1 MKEFEIHNP
10 VHVHFGQGKVKQ
22 LGKITKDYGKRVF
35 VLTMSDIKKLR
46 LTEDAVSSLKEA
58 GLDVVEYN
66 EVTAEPTCL
75 HVDEVARQVREAKT
89 DIVVAIGGGS
99 VIDVAKA
106 AAICATHSESAWQYV
121 NLSNRPPQPI
131 HSNVLPI
138 IAVPTTAGTG
148 SEVTPYAVLSNDE
161 TIQKGTV
168 KSPYIFPKAAI
179 LDPELALKLPKNL
192 TAATGADAFTH
203 ALESFMNVRFRSP
216 YSFMVANQAMSIIYK
231 TLPELLHNLHDI
243 QLREQMAYG
252 SMLAGLAITHVGTTV
267 AHAMGQPLGARL
279 HLPHSVTVSI
289 FTLPVIWK
297 TWESDIDKFAELASC
312 LNGASVSELA
322 VKEKA
327 KCAVELVDSFF
338 KNIEMDLKIGQYTS
352 DQTIVDALVD
362 DVTSYM
368 SRPLAQHQKH
378 FSDDEVRQIILEA
391 F

>member
-10 VHVHFGQGKVKQ
+10 VHVHFGRGKVKQ
-22 LGKITKDYGKRVF
+22 LGEITKDYGKRVF

-252 SMLAGLAITHVGTTV
+252 SMLAGLAITHAGTTV

-312 LNGASVSELA
+312 LNGASLSELA

-368 SRPLAQHQKH
+368 SRPLAQHPKH